1 MASLRQRRRR
11 SGPRTGAA
19 LALCGA
25 VGLASPGAA
34 QVPALQDTPAVPRR
48 DATPTPDD
56 PACVAGS
63 RPTPL
68 ACRDGVAWVPPPEY
82 GPAVPAIPKG
92 AEARAPH
99 AVLPA
104 EAGDT
109 AGEGR
114 NWAPLAAVGLGLL
127 VAVPGV
133 AIGHAIDRELLG
145 DEASESPGLVGAF
158 VGGSLGFGLGGVVGA
173 HLASGRKGNI
183 WIPLGVLGA
192 AAPLMAVDLEV
203 GFRVTL
209 AAVAVAIAIES

>member
-1 MASLRQRRRR
+1 M
-11 SGPRTGAA
+11 RTGAA

-34 QVPALQDTPAVPRR
+34 QGPAMQDTPAVPRR
-48 DATPTPDD
+48 DATPTPD

-63 RPTPL
+63 RPRPL
-68 ACRDGVAWVPPPEY
+68 TCRSGVAWLRPPEY
-82 GPAVPAIPKG
+82 GPAVPAMPTG
-92 AEARAPH
+92 AKARAPH
-99 AVLPA
+99 AVLPPR
-104 EAGDT
+104 AGDT
-109 AGEGR
+109 ADEGR

-133 AIGHAIDRELLG
+133 AIGHAIDRELIG